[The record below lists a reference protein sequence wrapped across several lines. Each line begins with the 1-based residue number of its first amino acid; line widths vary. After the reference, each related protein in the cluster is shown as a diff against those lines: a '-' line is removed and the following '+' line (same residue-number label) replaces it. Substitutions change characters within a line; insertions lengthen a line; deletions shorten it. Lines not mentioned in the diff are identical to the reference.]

1 VSPLRHAGRRNAAA
15 RRLAIEP
22 AASTALA
29 AAAPAVA
36 GRPAARRTRRHASRS
51 TPTTQGTAVSLLDSL
66 RAHPLPKEL
75 AFAPA
80 EYAARLA
87 AVRAEMER
95 QGLDAL
101 LVGNSGNLCWLTG
114 YETVMPSGSTCAI
127 VPLRGEI
134 AVVCPDLE
142 LSCVELHT
150 EVREVEIEG
159 WHTGRDVASLIDGRL
174 GDVAPAGTRIGIELG
189 KIDTYSSPS
198 FDPATV
204 AAVQTALPGRAWVDA
219 TLLVPGQR
227 LIKSDAELAAMRK
240 AGEYTSIGL
249 EAAIA
254 AVAPGRTDNDLAAVI
269 YERTIGAGS
278 EVMPI
283 DPMIVHGRRAGHM
296 PFLTHRRV
304 PLESG
309 DAVYLESSG
318 AHLRYTA
325 PLMRTANVG
334 APSDATRRLA
344 EMALAIVDSLLAE
357 IRPGRVGDDV
367 AQIARRAIDRLPP
380 DTFFP
385 GTFGYSCGLG
395 LQPTWTEYP
404 GYVAEGSSF
413 ELRPRMTLH
422 LPICLWSPRDRTGV
436 GFSETVEVTDSGCA
450 LITPGTGRELVVR

>member
-1 VSPLRHAGRRNAAA
+1 MSPLRHAGRRNAA
-15 RRLAIEP
+15 
-22 AASTALA
+22 S
-29 AAAPAVA
+29 
-36 GRPAARRTRRHASRS
+36 H
-51 TPTTQGTAVSLLDSL
+51 TTTTSEGTAVTLLDSL

-87 AVRAEMER
+87 AVRAAMER
-95 QGLDAL
+95 EGLDAL
-101 LVGNSGNLCWLTG
+101 LVGNTGNLCWLTG
-114 YETVMPSGSTCAI
+114 YDTVMPSGSTCAI
-127 VPLRGEI
+127 VPRQGEI
-134 AVVCPDLE
+134 GVICPDLE
-142 LSCVELHT
+142 LSCVELYT
-150 EVREVEIEG
+150 EVREVAIEG
-159 WHTGRDVASLIDGRL
+159 WHTGRDVASLI
-174 GDVAPAGTRIGIELG
+174 AGALRETAGEGARVGIELG

-204 AAVQTALPGRAWVDA
+204 AAVRAALPGREWVDA
-219 TLLVPGQR
+219 TLLIPGER
-227 LIKSDAELAAMRK
+227 LIKSDAELAAMRT
-240 AGEYTSIGL
+240 AGAYTAAGL
-249 EAAIA
+249 EAAVA
-254 AVAPGRTDNDLAAVI
+254 AVAPGRTDNDLAAAI
-269 YERTIGAGS
+269 YQATIAAGS

-296 PFLTHRRV
+296 PFLTHRRI
-304 PLESG
+304 PLEAG

-334 APSDATRRLA
+334 TPSEATRRLA
-344 EMALAIVDSLLAE
+344 DMALAVVDALLRE
-357 IRPGRVGDDV
+357 LRPGRSGDDV
-367 AQIARRAIDRLPP
+367 ARAARKAIGELPD

-422 LPICLWSPRDRTGV
+422 LPICLWSPRERTGV
-436 GFSETVEVTDSGCA
+436 GFSETVELTADGCA

>member
-1 VSPLRHAGRRNAAA
+1 MIGLLHAGRCYA
-15 RRLAIEP
+15 
-22 AASTALA
+22 
-29 AAAPAVA
+29 A
-36 GRPAARRTRRHASRS
+36 GRLLAVEPES
-51 TPTTQGTAVSLLDSL
+51 TTEGTAVSLLDSL

-87 AVRAEMER
+87 AVRAEMAR
-95 QGLDAL
+95 QGLDVL

-114 YETVMPSGSTCAI
+114 YDTVMPSGSTCAV
-127 VPLRGEI
+127 VPLSGEI
-134 AVVCPDLE
+134 AVICPDLE
-142 LSCVELHT
+142 LSCVELYT

-159 WHTGRDVASLIDGRL
+159 WHTGRDVASLIAGRL
-174 GDVAPAGTRIGIELG
+174 GDVAGAGARIGIELG

-204 AAVQTALPGRAWVDA
+204 AAVQAALPGREWVDA
-219 TLLVPGQR
+219 TLLIPGER
-227 LIKSDAELAAMRK
+227 LIKSDAELAAMRL
-240 AGEYTSIGL
+240 AGGYTAAGL
-249 EAAIA
+249 EAAVE
-254 AVAPGRTDNDLAAVI
+254 AVAPGRTDNDLAAAI
-269 YERTIGAGS
+269 YAATIGAGS

-296 PFLTHRRV
+296 PFLTHRRI
-304 PLESG
+304 PLEAG

-334 APSDATRRLA
+334 APSEATRRLA
-344 EMALAIVDSLLAE
+344 DMALALVDALLRE
-357 IRPGRVGDDV
+357 LRPGRSGDDV
-367 AQIARRAIDRLPP
+367 AQAARAAIGALPQH
-380 DTFFP
+380 TFFP

-422 LPICLWSPRDRTGV
+422 LPICLWSPADRTGV
-436 GFSETVEVTDSGCA
+436 GFSETVEITESGCA

>member
-1 VSPLRHAGRRNAAA
+1 MSPLRHAGRRNAAA

-22 AASTALA
+22 PSA
-29 AAAPAVA
+29 AAALAE
-36 GRPAARRTRRHASRS
+36 RPPARRARRHPSLS
-51 TPTTQGTAVSLLDSL
+51 VPTTQGTAVSLLDSL

-114 YETVMPSGSTCAI
+114 YDTVMPSGSTCAI
-127 VPLRGEI
+127 VPRSGEI
-134 AVVCPDLE
+134 AVICPDLE
-142 LSCVELHT
+142 LSCVELYT

-159 WHTGRDVASLIDGRL
+159 WHTGRDVASLIAGRL
-174 GDVAPAGTRIGIELG
+174 GDVAAGGARVGIELG

-198 FDPATV
+198 FDAATV
-204 AAVQTALPGRAWVDA
+204 AAVQAALPGREWVDA
-219 TLLVPGQR
+219 TLLIPGRR
-227 LIKSDAELAAMRK
+227 LIKSDAELAAMRL
-240 AGEYTSIGL
+240 AGQYTSIGL
-249 EAAIA
+249 EAAVA
-254 AVAPGRTDNDLAAVI
+254 AVAAGRTDNDLAAVI

-296 PFLTHRRV
+296 PFLTHRRI

-334 APSDATRRLA
+334 APTDATRRLA
-344 EMALAIVDSLLAE
+344 DMALAIVDALLAE
-357 IRPGRVGDDV
+357 IRPGRSGDDV
-367 AQIARRAIDRLPP
+367 ASAARSAIGELPEH
-380 DTFFP
+380 TFFP

-422 LPICLWSPRDRTGV
+422 LPICLWSPKDRTGV
-436 GFSETVEVTDSGCA
+436 GFSETVEVTEGGCA